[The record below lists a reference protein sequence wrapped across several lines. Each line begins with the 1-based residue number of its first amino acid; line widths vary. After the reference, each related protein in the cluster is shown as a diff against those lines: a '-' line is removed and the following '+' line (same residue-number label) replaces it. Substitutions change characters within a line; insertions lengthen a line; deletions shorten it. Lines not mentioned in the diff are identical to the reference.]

1 MSHDR
6 GCPLVQ
12 AHNQILSYNLY
23 DDDGDGNGDGD
34 GDGDGA
40 GDDDNDGD
48 DSLFIIIFH
57 QIFTRKCQNS

>member
-23 DDDGDGNGDGD
+23 DDDGDGNSDG
-34 GDGDGA
+34 GA
-40 GDDDNDGD
+40 DDDWDQD
-48 DSLFIIIFH
+48 LLSMLSVLWVSSL
-57 QIFTRKCQNS
+57 TSPLLSSL

>member
-12 AHNQILSYNLY
+12 AHNQIPSYNLY
-23 DDDGDGNGDGD
+23 DDDGDGNS
-34 GDGDGA
+34 DGDGA